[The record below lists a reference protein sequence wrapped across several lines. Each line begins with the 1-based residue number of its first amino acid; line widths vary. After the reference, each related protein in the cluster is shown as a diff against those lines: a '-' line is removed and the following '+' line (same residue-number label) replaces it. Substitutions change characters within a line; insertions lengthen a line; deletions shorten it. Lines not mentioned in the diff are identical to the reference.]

1 MDVAF
6 INPFICATRNVF
18 DTMIQ
23 VPLVFGRPYLLPR
36 ETKVDTMYPISAAIG
51 MSGSA
56 VGLVVLSLSETVAL
70 ALASGLAKA
79 TFTQLNADSYD
90 ALAEIINMIAGNAK
104 KDLPGGQTKLTVPT
118 LLPTQDVVYP
128 TGRPIITIPFDTGVG
143 RFLISIALRQNGV
156 SSSRMAPAT
165 AAAAAGGSTMIH
177 DPPTAPSEPTA

>member
-36 ETKVDTMYPISAAIG
+36 DTKVNTMYPVSAAIG

-70 ALASGLAKA
+70 ALASGLAKM
-79 TFTQLNADSYD
+79 TFTELNADSYD

-128 TGRPIITIPFDTGVG
+128 PARPIIVIPFDTGVG
-143 RFLISIALRQNGV
+143 RFLISVALRPGDATP
-156 SSSRMAPAT
+156 SRTMPP
-165 AAAAAGGSTMIH
+165 AAAAVANGSAMAH
-177 DPPTAPSEPTA
+177 DPSAVSSKPPA

>member
-18 DTMIQ
+18 DTMVR
-23 VPLVFGRPYLLPR
+23 VPVMFGRPYLLPR
-36 ETKVDTMYPISAAIG
+36 ETKVDTLYPISAAIG

-70 ALASGLAKA
+70 ALASGLAQT
-79 TFTQLNADSYD
+79 TFTQMDTDSYD

-128 TGRPIITIPFDTGVG
+128 PRRPIIVIPFDTGVG
-143 RFLISIALRQNGV
+143 RFLICIALRPGDAALV
-156 SSSRMAPAT
+156 ASGAAVPAGAHESPTGSS
-165 AAAAAGGSTMIH
+165 
-177 DPPTAPSEPTA
+177 DPIA